1 MKTEFNRKFPWE
13 DRVYLFKTNMDY
25 VEIKIRSKTYKII
38 KNIEYL
44 DHGRWKPYASAF
56 SVDNSRNHKGFFTA
70 FLVVNKENE
79 LETLILKNKSS
90 EKLMLEIQRKAMLT
104 ATCML

>member
-1 MKTEFNRKFPWE
+1 MEFNRKFPWE
-13 DRVYLFKTNMDY
+13 DEVYQFRTNLEY
-25 VEIKIRSKTYKII
+25 IEIKIRSKIYKIL
-38 KNIEYL
+38 KEIEYL

-56 SVDNSRNHKGFFTA
+56 SVDNSREHKGFFTA

-90 EKLMLEIQRKAMLT
+90 EKLMLETQCKAIRT
-104 ATCML
+104 ATYML

>member
-1 MKTEFNRKFPWE
+1 MEFNRKFPWE
-13 DRVYLFKTNMDY
+13 DEVYQFRTNLEY
-25 VEIKIRSKTYKII
+25 IEIKIRSKIYKIL
-38 KNIEYL
+38 KEIEYL

-56 SVDNSRNHKGFFTA
+56 SVDNSREHKGFFTA

-104 ATCML
+104 ATYTL